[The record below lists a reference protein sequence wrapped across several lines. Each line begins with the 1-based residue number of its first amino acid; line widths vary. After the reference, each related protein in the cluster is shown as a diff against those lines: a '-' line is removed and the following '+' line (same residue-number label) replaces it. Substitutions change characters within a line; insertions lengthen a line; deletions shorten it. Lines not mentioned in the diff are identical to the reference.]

1 MRRTLVAVI
10 FSLGLS
16 ACGGVVEE
24 APPAETVA
32 EENTHSAMACSVT
45 DPMCSSIEGT
55 ACAPKDTRYC
65 CQDGYWIAKCFCW
78 SVNGYKWA
86 CEQ

>member
-1 MRRTLVAVI
+1 MRRTLVAFI

-24 APPAETVA
+24 APPAQPA
-32 EENTHSAMACSVT
+32 EEPTRTAQACPSTMPACST
-45 DPMCSSIEGT
+45 IEGN
-55 ACAPKDTRYC
+55 ACMPKETQYC
-65 CQDGYWIAKCFCW
+65 CQDGSWVAKCFCW